1 MIPLPARYEPC
12 GLSQLYAMRYGTVPI
27 VRATGGLR
35 DTVVD
40 AGDEANHLDAG
51 TGFTFDGLT
60 ATAMLG
66 GIDRALEMYRRP
78 IAWRRIQRRAMVQ
91 DFGWEV
97 PARRYLDLYHDLV
110 HDPVAQP
117 IPVEDAPV

>member
-1 MIPLPARYEPC
+1 
-12 GLSQLYAMRYGTVPI
+12 MRYGTVPI

-35 DTVVD
+35 DTVVN
-40 AGDEANHLDAG
+40 ASDEANQLDAG
-51 TGFTFDGLT
+51 TGFTLDGLT
-60 ATAMLG
+60 HRHA
-66 GIDRALEMYRRP
+66 RRHRP
-78 IAWRRIQRRAMVQ
+78 RPRDVSAANRLAASQRRAMVK

-117 IPVEDAPV
+117 IPVEDAPVSFAAGK